1 MKKIYVVKDVKVGYD
16 KPFYGHDNESAV
28 REFARSCNSQPG
40 FDKELLVK
48 DLELYVIGE
57 FDEET
62 GKITANDPIL
72 LTRGID
78 CLIDTKTVAFADVS
92 AEFEKLKMAFNTLS
106 NQLTEKIKTID
117 SQVASKVASM
127 ATNLAQQNK
136 IKKILRGG

>member
-1 MKKIYVVKDVKVGYD
+1 MKKIYAVKDVKVGFD

-28 REFARSCNSQPG
+28 REFVRSCNSQPG

-48 DLELYVIGE
+48 DLELYVLGE

-62 GKITANDPIL
+62 GKITSCEPVM

-78 CLIDTKTVAFADVS
+78 CLIDTKTVDSADVS
-92 AEFEKLKMAFNTLS
+92 AEFEKLKLAFNTLS

-117 SQVASKVASM
+117 SQVMSKVAGM
-127 ATNLAQQNK
+127 ANNIAQQNK
-136 IKKILRGG
+136 IKRILSGK

>member
-1 MKKIYVVKDVKVGYD
+1 MLKIYVVKDVKVGFD

-57 FDEET
+57 YDQQT
-62 GKITANDPIL
+62 GKITASDPVM

-78 CLIDTKTVAFADVS
+78 CLIDTKTVDSSDVS
-92 AEFEKLKMAFNTLS
+92 AEFEKLKIAFNTLS
-106 NQLTEKIKTID
+106 NQVSEKIKSID
-117 SQVASKVASM
+117 SQVVAKVAGM
-127 ATNLAQQNK
+127 ANNIAQQNK
-136 IKKILRGG
+136 IKRILSGK